1 VAAQNQVIVNLT
13 ANAKG
18 FVAGTSQAQKALQN
32 FNQGILASTQGVT
45 RFRGANGQFI
55 TTAQAAKQVVAQLT
69 AEKQKMLAIEN
80 QLSQVLSK
88 SEMALLRSSGAVKG
102 LSAGTGS
109 ASFALLSLGQ
119 AFQDSAQFGMGFAQG
134 FRAINNNIQQTFTA
148 IALGS
153 VQMGGFNNLIKAM
166 GGSLLGP
173 GGLILAFSAL
183 SAGVEFFATRAQK
196 AAKDADELA
205 KSFNE
210 AADSVFT
217 FQDSLSGMSVKI
229 PESAITPLRIEL
241 EKQIDAIDNLIA
253 KSEESSQEL
262 FRIASIA
269 RSEEILQK
277 AVNAENEIV
286 AAKEEVATLD
296 MDRIEGQRRLLALLK
311 QQEGFLEKRNE
322 LLEIAKSLGLDLTE
336 DERKSN
342 ERKLKGNQYLTESE
356 KLLMKVADLNELIGS
371 DEEVRVG
378 QLEAQ
383 IGLLGQIN
391 ELNQEK
397 AGLEA
402 ISAQLAAVQAGADQ
416 TLIASQIQRIV
427 NTRDETEALR
437 EKIREQLLDLG
448 MTNDQIDQL
457 KMFGKTAEEE
467 MTRAEKAT
475 ARLNEAFAKA
485 AAQGLAQ
492 MATGF
497 IDMAVNGTSFK
508 QAILSP
514 LADMAIQLGKTAIS
528 IGITMLQLRSVFSK
542 PGPAIAAGV
551 ALLALGK
558 VIKSSIGKSS
568 SGRRSAVSSAASGRF
583 TAPSFGAMSMVP
595 TIGQG
600 SVFQSQQ
607 FSPVPQGSQNVQ
619 LVASGRSLVSVVGS
633 EMSAS
638 SRRVGGT
645 PVSFSGVTAA
655 SGVFVDINRDDL
667 VK

>member
-32 FNQGILASTQGVT
+32 FNQGIIASTQGIT
-45 RFRGANGQFI
+45 KFRGANGQFI

-69 AEKQKMLAIEN
+69 TEKKKMLAIEN
-80 QLSQVLSK
+80 QLSQVLSR

-102 LSAGTGS
+102 LTAGTGS

-153 VQMGGFNNLIKAM
+153 IQMGGFRNLMRAM

-183 SAGVEFFATRAQK
+183 SAAVEFFATRAQR
-196 AAKDADELA
+196 AAKDAEDISRTFE
-205 KSFNE
+205 E
-210 AADSVFT
+210 AANSVIKFN
-217 FQDSLSGMSVKI
+217 SAVEGLSIQI
-229 PESAITPLRIEL
+229 PEEALPRLAETL
-241 EKQIDAIDNLIA
+241 
-253 KSEESSQEL
+253 KSEVEALDAAFKTIAEGEEPSRAGSIKLGSAVRDLIEANLKLQEQQL
-262 FRIASIA
+262 GL
-269 RSEEILQK
+269 SEEITGLEADREARQERIRLAQEVVANTTEAEFEGKK
-277 AVNAENEIV
+277 AF
-286 AAKEEVATLD
+286 L
-296 MDRIEGQRRLLALLK
+296 RLLEAELAFIA
-311 QQEGFLEKRNE
+311 ERNKAI
-322 LLEIAKSLGLDLTE
+322 EIAKELGYDLSE

-356 KLLMKVADLNELIGS
+356 KLLMKVADLNEFIGS
-371 DEEVRVG
+371 DEEKRVG
-378 QLEAQ
+378 QLQ
-383 IGLLGQIN
+383 SQIN
-391 ELNQEK
+391 LLRQVNDLNQEK
-397 AGLEA
+397 AGLET

-448 MTNDQIDQL
+448 MTNEQIDQL
-457 KMFGKTAEEE
+457 KMFGQTAEEE
-467 MTRAEKAT
+467 MTRAEKAV

-485 AAQGLAQ
+485 AGQGLAQ

-497 IDMAVNGTSFK
+497 IDMAVSGTSFR

-514 LADMAIQLGKTAIS
+514 LADMAIQLGKTAIA
-528 IGITMLQLRSVFSK
+528 IGIAMLELRNVFSN
-542 PGPAIAAGV
+542 PASAIAAGV

-558 VIKSSIGKSS
+558 IIKSSIRKSS
-568 SGRRSAVSSAASGRF
+568 PGSGAVSSSAASGRF
-583 TAPSFGAMSMVP
+583 TMPNPLTSPASFNSQGMFPATSNAPSFSGR
-595 TIGQG
+595 
-600 SVFQSQQ
+600 F
-607 FSPVPQGSQNVQ
+607 
-619 LVASGRSLVSVVGS
+619 VASGR
-633 EMSAS
+633 
-638 SRRVGGT
+638 
-645 PVSFSGVTAA
+645 
-655 SGVFVDINRDDL
+655 DL
-667 VK
+667 VAVVNAETETRQEFGFTRNLVIGG

>member
-1 VAAQNQVIVNLT
+1 MAAQNQVIVNLT

-32 FNQGILASTQGVT
+32 FNQGIIASTQGVT

-69 AEKQKMLAIEN
+69 AEKQKMLAIEK

-88 SEMALLRSSGAVKG
+88 SEMALLRSSGAVAG

-153 VQMGGFNNLIKAM
+153 IQMGGFNNLMKAM

-183 SAGVEFFATRAQK
+183 SAGIEFFATRAQK
-196 AAKDADELA
+196 AAKDAEDISRTFEEAANSVIKFNSAVEGLSIQIPEEALPRLAETLRSEVEALDAAFKTITEGEEASRVGLNLGSAARDLLETNLKLQEQQLGLNEDITGLEADREARQERIRLAQEVVANTTEGELEGKRAFLKLLEAELA
-205 KSFNE
+205 FIEERNK
-210 AADSVFT
+210 
-217 FQDSLSGMSVKI
+217 
-229 PESAITPLRIEL
+229 AI
-241 EKQIDAIDNLIA
+241 
-253 KSEESSQEL
+253 
-262 FRIASIA
+262 
-269 RSEEILQK
+269 
-277 AVNAENEIV
+277 
-286 AAKEEVATLD
+286 
-296 MDRIEGQRRLLALLK
+296 
-311 QQEGFLEKRNE
+311 
-322 LLEIAKSLGLDLTE
+322 EIAKELGYDLTE

-371 DEEVRVG
+371 DEEARVG

-391 ELNQEK
+391 DLNQEK
-397 AGLEA
+397 AGLET

-427 NTRDETEALR
+427 NTREETEALR
-437 EKIREQLLDLG
+437 EKIREQLLELG
-448 MTNDQIDQL
+448 MTNEQIDQL

-467 MTRAEKAT
+467 MTRAEKAV

-485 AAQGLAQ
+485 AGQGLAQ
-492 MATGF
+492 MATGL
-497 IDMAVNGTSFK
+497 IDMAVSGTSFK

-514 LADMAIQLGKTAIS
+514 LADMAIQLGKTAIA
-528 IGITMLQLRSVFSK
+528 IGITMLELRSVFANPVS
-542 PGPAIAAGV
+542 AIAAGV

-558 VIKSSIGKSS
+558 IIKSSIGKSAPGSGAAS
-568 SGRRSAVSSAASGRF
+568 STGYARPNFTMPNPLTSPASFSSQGMFPATTNMASFSGRF
-583 TAPSFGAMSMVP
+583 
-595 TIGQG
+595 
-600 SVFQSQQ
+600 
-607 FSPVPQGSQNVQ
+607 
-619 LVASGRSLVSVVGS
+619 VASGR
-633 EMSAS
+633 
-638 SRRVGGT
+638 
-645 PVSFSGVTAA
+645 
-655 SGVFVDINRDDL
+655 DL
-667 VK
+667 VAVVSAETDARQELGFTRNLVIGG

>member
-600 SVFQSQQ
+600 SVFQSQM
-607 FSPVPQGSQNVQ
+607 FSPVPQGGQNVQ